1 MPDEDFIVFESVTL
15 QNLRIIHVI
24 DMRKKSLIRVGR
36 GNDADIRVTDISV
49 SRYHAKLNKS
59 EDGSYYIED
68 NLSKFGTLLMLRKP
82 YKLQKNKTNYLQMG
96 RTIIQIRTTSVGDDS
111 ENPYHN
117 EKDEERTCMEILCC
131 HAKKKDDRK
140 KKKSPEELLDNKED
154 SVLYPGEFDTFD
166 FTKLTDE
173 DNSAEKSERSDED
186 DKLPT

>member
-1 MPDEDFIVFESVTL
+1 
-15 QNLRIIHVI
+15 
-24 DMRKKSLIRVGR
+24 MRKKALIRVGR

-59 EDGSYYIED
+59 EDGSFYIED
-68 NLSKFGTLLMLRKP
+68 NQSKFGTLLMLRKP
-82 YKLQKNKTNYLQMG
+82 YKLLKNKTNYLQMG

-111 ENPYHN
+111 ENPYHD

-131 HAKKKDDRK
+131 QAKKKEDRK
-140 KKKSPEELLDNKED
+140 KKKTPEKQLDDKED
-154 SVLYPGEFDTFD
+154 SEVYPGEFDTFD

-186 DKLPT
+186 DKNPTQGQENTRDDE